1 MDELYERIKKKRMK
15 AKIKKFMQSLV
26 KLAPLFGVLIF
37 ILAMVLLSDN
47 KIDRYVKKTAEIEQL
62 IQENQLS
69 EAKEKLDE
77 IDNKSNY
84 QRNLELYIELLNM
97 EAQDAD
103 PLKIY
108 EVCKNFNFTKI
119 AEGDLD
125 AAMRESY
132 DKYNE
137 LYTSMKKQEE
147 VESKKANAE
156 KEYAQKKIWYD
167 QFGDKA
173 INVGMP
179 SKAVDYC
186 NTGKP
191 AFHYY
196 CTETDRKTKEKVNV
210 NIYYWANLENNRYST
225 IYMKVVCRDK
235 KISEVIRYGGTRYW
249 GENNTPL
256 FKVHKWDEEH
266 YFTRSLDKELNVSKY
281 KVGGYSPSSSG
292 STSGSSGS
300 SGSTSGSS
308 GSSGTSGSSGKQI
321 FNGNSYDPD
330 DYDSP
335 EDFADDAWG
344 NDFDDWDDA
353 YDYWENW

>member
-1 MDELYERIKKKRMK
+1 MDELYERIKKKRRK

-26 KLAPLFGVLIF
+26 KLIPVFGVIVFIF
-37 ILAMVLLSDN
+37 AMVLLSEY
-47 KIDRYVKKTAEIEQL
+47 KSDRLIKKTAEIEQL
-62 IQENQLS
+62 IQENKLS

-77 IDNKSNY
+77 IDYKSNY

-97 EAQDAD
+97 EAQAAD

-108 EVCKNFNFTKI
+108 EVCKNFSFTKI
-119 AEGDLD
+119 EEGDLD

-132 DKYNE
+132 DKYNK
-137 LYTSMKKQEE
+137 LYDSKKKE
-147 VESKKANAE
+147 VEAESRKASQE
-156 KEYAQKKIWYD
+156 KENAQKKIWYD

-191 AFHYY
+191 TFHYF
-196 CTETDRKTKEKVNV
+196 CTETDKKTKEKVNV
-210 NIYYWANLENNRYST
+210 NIYYWADLENNRYST

-235 KISEVIRYGGTRYW
+235 KISEVTRYGGTRYW

-281 KVGGYSPSSSG
+281 KVGGYSSSSSG
-292 STSGSSGS
+292 GSSGS
-300 SGSTSGSS
+300 SG
-308 GSSGTSGSSGKQI
+308 KRI
-321 FNGNSYDPD
+321 YNGNSYDPD

-353 YDYWENW
+353 YDYWEDW

>member
-1 MDELYERIKKKRMK
+1 MDELYERIKKKHWK
-15 AKIKKFMQSLV
+15 AAIKRFMQSLI
-26 KLAPLFGVLIF
+26 KLIPLFGVLIF

-84 QRNLELYIELLNM
+84 QHNLEIYIELLNM
-97 EAQDAD
+97 EAQAAD

-108 EVCKNFNFTKI
+108 EVCKNFNFTKT

-147 VESKKANAE
+147 DESKKASEE
-156 KEYAQKKIWYD
+156 KENAQKKMWYD

-191 AFHYY
+191 TFHYF
-196 CTETDRKTKEKVNV
+196 CTETDKETKKKVYV
-210 NIYYWANLENNRYST
+210 NIYYWADLENNQYST

-235 KISEVIRYGGTRYW
+235 KISEVTRYGGTRYW

-256 FKVHKWDEEH
+256 FTVHKWDEDN

-292 STSGSSGS
+292 SSSGSSGS
-300 SGSTSGSS
+300 SG
-308 GSSGTSGSSGKQI
+308 GTSGSSGKRI
-321 FNGNSYDPD
+321 YNGNSYDPD

-353 YDYWENW
+353 YDYWEDW

>member
-1 MDELYERIKKKRMK
+1 MDELYERIKKKRRK
-15 AKIKKFMQSLV
+15 AAIKRFMQSLV
-26 KLAPLFGVLIF
+26 KLIPLFGVLIF
-37 ILAMVLLSDN
+37 ILTMVVLSEN
-47 KIDRYVKKTAEIEQL
+47 KIDRYNKKTAEIEQL

-84 QRNLELYIELLNM
+84 QNNLEIYIELLNM
-97 EAQDAD
+97 EAQAAD
-103 PLKIY
+103 PLEIY
-108 EVCKNFNFTKI
+108 EVCKNFNFTKSV
-119 AEGDLD
+119 EGDLD

-137 LYTSMKKQEE
+137 IYNSMKKQ
-147 VESKKANAE
+147 VEAESRKASKE
-156 KEYAQKKIWYD
+156 KENAQKKIWYD

-191 AFHYY
+191 TFHYF
-196 CTETDRKTKEKVNV
+196 CTETDKETKKKVYV
-210 NIYYWANLENNRYST
+210 NIYYWADLENNQYST
-225 IYMKVVCRDK
+225 ICMKVVCRNT
-235 KISEVIRYGGTRYW
+235 KISEVTRYGGTRFW

-256 FKVHKWDEEH
+256 FPVHKWDEKNF
-266 YFTRSLDKELNVSKY
+266 YTRSLDKELNVSKY

-292 STSGSSGS
+292 SSSGSSGSSGGTSGSSGS
-300 SGSTSGSS
+300 SGS
-308 GSSGTSGSSGKQI
+308 SGKRI
-321 FNGNSYDPD
+321 YNGNSYDPD

-353 YDYWENW
+353 YDYWEDW

>member
-1 MDELYERIKKKRMK
+1 MDELYERIKKKHRK

-26 KLAPLFGVLIF
+26 KLIPVFGVIVFIF
-37 ILAMVLLSDN
+37 AMVLLSEY
-47 KIDRYVKKTAEIEQL
+47 KSDRLIKKTAEIEQL
-62 IQENQLS
+62 IQENKLS

-77 IDNKSNY
+77 IDYKSNY
-84 QRNLELYIELLNM
+84 QNNLEIYIELLNM
-97 EAQDAD
+97 EAQAAD

-108 EVCKNFNFTKI
+108 EVCKNFSFTKI
-119 AEGDLD
+119 EEGDLD

-132 DKYNE
+132 DKYNK
-137 LYTSMKKQEE
+137 LYDSKKKE
-147 VESKKANAE
+147 VEAESRKASQE
-156 KEYAQKKIWYD
+156 KENAQKKIWYD

-173 INVGMP
+173 INVGMS

-191 AFHYY
+191 AFYY
-196 CTETDRKTKEKVNV
+196 FCTETDKETKKKVYV

-235 KISEVIRYGGTRYW
+235 KISEVTRYGGTRYW

-292 STSGSSGS
+292 S
-300 SGSTSGSS
+300 
-308 GSSGTSGSSGKQI
+308 SGKQI

-353 YDYWENW
+353 YDYWEDW